1 MPRLPR
7 SVLSDVP
14 VHVVQRGNNRQT
26 VFFTSTDY
34 RKYLEALCIAAEQT
48 ACAVHASVL
57 MSNHVHLLLTP
68 GTPISLAR
76 LMQSIGRRY
85 VRYVNSTYRRS
96 GTLWEG
102 RFRSTVV
109 DSDRYLMTCMRYI
122 ESNPVRAGMVAEP
135 AAYPW
140 SSFRA
145 NALGEPDEVVTPH
158 HLYLSLAH
166 EVETRRSS
174 YRQLFQQ
181 LAGSET
187 EACAELR
194 GGVETGVPTGDAH
207 FKTRIATELDRRVE
221 KFPHGG
227 ARRGEH
233 FRRLSSTLT
242 P

>member
-7 SVLSDVP
+7 SVLPDVP
-14 VHVVQRGNNRQT
+14 VHLVQRGNNRQA
-26 VFFTSTDY
+26 VFFKSTDY
-34 RKYLEALCIAAEQT
+34 SKYLEALCIAAEQT
-48 ACAVHASVL
+48 TCAVHAYVL

-68 GTPISLAR
+68 GTPTSLAR

-102 RFRSTVV
+102 RFKSTVV
-109 DSDRYLMTCMRYI
+109 DSDRYLMTCMRYV

-145 NALGEPDEVVTPH
+145 NALGEPDDVVTPH
-158 HLYLSLAH
+158 PLYLSLAH
-166 EVETRRSS
+166 ELEPRLRS

-181 LAGSET
+181 LAGNET
-187 EACAELR
+187 EVCAELR
-194 GGVETGVPTGDAH
+194 RGVETGVPIGDTH
-207 FKTRIATELDRRVE
+207 FKTRIATELERRVE

-227 ARRGEH
+227 ARRGEQ
-233 FRRLSSTLT
+233 FRTLSSTLT